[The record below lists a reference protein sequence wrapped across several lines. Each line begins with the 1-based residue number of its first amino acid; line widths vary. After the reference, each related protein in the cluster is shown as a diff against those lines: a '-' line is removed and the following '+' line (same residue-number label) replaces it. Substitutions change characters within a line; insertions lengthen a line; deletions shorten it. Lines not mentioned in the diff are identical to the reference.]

1 MQTVERVNPVWL
13 MVLVVLS
20 SLAITQTNQAQQ
32 PPDITQHTYEIYV
45 SRATDPGQRDRLFFL
60 DVLTGE
66 TVELI
71 TSGERYTPLSGG
83 VIFYEPAIRQVMLA
97 APDGTLR
104 AHPFI
109 QLQSTQ
115 RTDRARR
122 VDWIVS
128 RDGRQIAWTLTFDD
142 PAGLSTET
150 YLASPTGAGQRLIR
164 ADGPRDGVRFLPV
177 AFSVDNNALIMDAHP
192 DGLGRFAPYTQ
203 YAGLFRLSLSDGS
216 IESLPGEPGCFC
228 GAALRA
234 GLFLRL
240 TLTDDLS
247 GFDVV
252 VHNLNTGQSR
262 TIPAARPGGTYTQ
275 AGDILIAP
283 DGTQAVYAL
292 SQIDNFGAADQSV
305 RTLFMRVD
313 LQGYTQQPLTDP
325 ITTYVHPVRWTEDNT
340 AVLFTSPQRPGTWK
354 ISPGDGRLLRV
365 ADASYLGT
373 LHINTESNR

>member
-1 MQTVERVNPVWL
+1 MQTVRAHPVLL
-13 MVLVVLS
+13 MVLIALCG
-20 SLAITQTNQAQQ
+20 LAVTRTVQAQQ
-32 PPDITQHTYEIYV
+32 PPDITHHTYEIYLD
-45 SRATDPGQRDRLFFL
+45 RATDSGQSDRLLFL
-60 DVLTGE
+60 DVLTGDIAE
-66 TVELI
+66 I
-71 TSGERYTPLSGG
+71 RTSGERYTPLSGG
-83 VIFYEPAIRQVMLA
+83 VIFYDPVTMQVMLA
-97 APDGTLR
+97 APDGTLQ
-104 AHPFI
+104 AHPFV
-109 QLQSTQ
+109 QLQSAQ
-115 RTDRARR
+115 SNNRARR

-142 PAGLSTET
+142 PAGLRTET
-150 YLASPTGAGQRLIR
+150 YLASPTGAGLRLINR
-164 ADGPRDGVRFLPV
+164 DGPRDGVRFLPV
-177 AFSVDNNALIMDAHP
+177 AFSVDNTALIMDAHP

-203 YAGLFRLSLSDGS
+203 YAGLFRLSLSDGA
-216 IESLPGEPGCFC
+216 IVSLPDEPGCFC

-240 TLTDDLS
+240 ALTADLS

-275 AGDILIAP
+275 AGDILITP

-292 SQIDNFGAADQSV
+292 SQIDNFGATEQSV

-313 LQGYTQQPLTDP
+313 LQAFTQEPLTDP

-340 AVLFTSPQRPGTWK
+340 AVLFTSPQRSGTWK
-354 ISPGDGRLLRV
+354 ISPADGLLRRV

-373 LHINTESNR
+373 LHTSTESN